1 VSITAAPVEWDVRDV
16 SVQIRNATRAVQ
28 VMPKQVNVHVRGP
41 AESRNQDA
49 GDFDASVDVTALG
62 PGQYELAVRI
72 VPPSRIGVISIDPAT
87 VKVRVR

>member
-1 VSITAAPVEWDVRDV
+1 
-16 SVQIRNATRAVQ
+16 
-28 VMPKQVNVHVRGP
+28 MPKQVTVRVRGP

-62 PGQYELAVRI
+62 PGQYELPVRI
-72 VPPSRIGVISIDPAT
+72 VPPSRMGVISVEPSM